1 MRWGIVL
8 VGGLLAA
15 TGAHAENVDPS
26 AYTPYTQKAYPKTFR
41 TWGKAGVSKINKYM
55 KIGAYRAAESPR
67 CDTVETADL
76 SDNRSSPPNNIVIF
90 VDCANGER
98 FYFTSK
104 ELENSGSAQSQK
116 QKTEHVGDSAYS
128 SQCEH
133 AIQQELKFPSSMDK
147 KWFSTNVYRAP
158 QGNVVV
164 TFDFDAKNGFGIN
177 LPQRARCVFD
187 DRGMH
192 PVEIVNR

>member
-1 MRWGIVL
+1 MVS
-8 VGGLLAA
+8 GLLVA
-15 TGAHAENVDPS
+15 TGAQAENVDPS
-26 AYTPYTQKAYPKTFR
+26 AYTPYNQKTYPKTFR

-67 CDTVETADL
+67 CDKVETADL
-76 SDNRSSPPNNIVIF
+76 SDTRSSPPDNIVVF

-98 FYFTSK
+98 FYFTAK
-104 ELENSGSAQSQK
+104 ELENSGSSLSQK
-116 QKTEHVGDSAYS
+116 QKTEHVGDSAYR
-128 SQCEH
+128 SQCEQ
-133 AIQQELKFPSSMDK
+133 AIQRELKFPSSMDK

-164 TFDFDAKNGFGIN
+164 TYDFSAKNGFGID
-177 LPQRARCVFD
+177 LPQTARCVFD

-192 PVEIVNR
+192 PVEIANR